1 MKIYYAEKGAVVNTI
16 RDCPAEHAYIDELEG
31 DDLYPDPVGYDMT
44 DPNDKARYEHQCRL
58 AVKYV
63 NICICEKLRRKNM
76 PDDGVFNIWMKYLD
90 ITYVHRYF

>member
-1 MKIYYAEKGAVVNTI
+1 MYA
-16 RDCPAEHAYIDELEG
+16 CPAEHAYIDELEE
-31 DDLYPDPVGYDMT
+31 DDLHPDPVGYDMT
-44 DPNDKARYEHQCRL
+44 DTNDKARYEHQCRL

-63 NICICEKLRRKNM
+63 NICEKLRRKNM